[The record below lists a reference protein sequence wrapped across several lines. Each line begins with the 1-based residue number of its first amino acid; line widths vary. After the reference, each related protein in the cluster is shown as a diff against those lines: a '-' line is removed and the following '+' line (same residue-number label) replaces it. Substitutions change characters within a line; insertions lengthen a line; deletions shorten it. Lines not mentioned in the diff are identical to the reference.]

1 MQEKRVFNRIKW
13 TTTKCQFYLDSDSN
27 QPTVESTGLRP
38 HMRKLTQARYITKLQ
53 FSTVRCGHGTALN
66 LRVKL
71 KYFG

>member
-13 TTTKCQFYLDSDSN
+13 TTTKCQFYLDSDFN
-27 QPTVESTGLRP
+27 QPMVESIGLRP
-38 HMRKLTQARYITKLQ
+38 HKKINTSQYITKLQ
-53 FSTVRCGHGTALN
+53 FSIVRCGQGTVLN